1 MLIVKSSDSGKG
13 SFHMMQF
20 EIREE
25 GHDDTDPVT
34 RFLSA
39 WTALALR
46 MVQIDQ
52 QTLEDATHDA
62 NTTPDLVSDRYLH
75 QLPKLFEMDQSYWK
89 SIVEIHR
96 YERRRPLLAMA
107 ARFMGPQANGMPSL
121 TETSVKIL
129 DRHSSLVALASK
141 IEPQLLLVDS
151 LAAFYRCYL
160 NQSSAPLLP
169 TQLYEYFQAID
180 PKLQSL
186 VSKQVSGLSINLCY
200 RIIHALSMV
209 LLNLALSDERF
220 ARRICLAS
228 SLDVD
233 ALSSSERADLLMMRW
248 KCETLWRCIVE
259 GRMEIRV
266 LGVDLLQQD
275 LVRHHVTYNDAR
287 HRNPEHP
294 VLILL
299 SDFLIQNK
307 VIQYLVSP
315 ESHPQL
321 IHRSPN
327 VISYLLITRKLTNAH
342 WDVIWDAVSPSQESR
357 SGEAL
362 LLCLT
367 QCLQLGKQQDLY
379 YLLGKLNT
387 IPASGF
393 DPKICQFAGRILYEL
408 RSKTQERGEDF
419 DMLDMPPFD
428 LCIRLIR
435 ESAPDVINPSENC
448 KRVHTW
454 ATQSLIELLPYGPS
468 PEAKERIFEECLNDI
483 SAPKMSA
490 TGSIS
495 AMTNLMGESKAND
508 TMRLAR
514 DLDMTSILVRDL
526 ARMVHISKEQGVSP
540 IIAHECLT
548 IRLLI
553 LQVVLHYS
561 PETLSAEDSSLLWDC
576 MVGSKAVSDPARD
589 VAWDALIRVAR
600 KSQVRNE
607 YIDLCISR
615 LLPILPPRFLVAGS
629 LEFAEAVLRYI
640 TQSADS
646 RTPGDQLQGSTAVE
660 LMWHLSLNISSG
672 REELVN
678 RAIDLLIKMYLDS
691 PDAKRRSREANDSV
705 HVELVERCI
714 SQLTNAAS
722 KLRAF
727 TDGTSSGD
735 DEPMIIVAPDD
746 EIREQKLSFSR
757 SLKILNEFV
766 QGVRSRPMYN
776 SPSPPPVTKIPKDF
790 EELIGEPITVKYQ
803 AHSSKSGDINTFN
816 VGSLETVRR
825 FVHKIMALTGFSDL
839 KIYAGGEE
847 FSFTECLDETLGKV
861 EALRKGLVLIR
872 KITPDNLHAFGI
884 RPMEVEVLRHFE
896 ELYRLL
902 GMEEGLARQVYHFLI
917 AFPPHASIMDV
928 VQSSEAPLDAVFPET
943 SPFKVLYSVYALK
956 SNFGQREA
964 QQAACHKYSVESI
977 NRIATTLA
985 TFQFNI
991 VNQGHGVDLLVARG
1005 LVGCLAELLDQAR
1018 KSQQPNKQDGK
1029 ISADKPIATME
1040 DVPPLLPATQ
1050 ELIDRCVSLSLEA
1063 STTTNSIVADELVLD
1078 SIKVLLKGSI
1088 LCPNAWA
1095 ALKATKSAPRLFKR
1109 LLLEEFR
1116 LSNRQ
1121 NLLKTVKEFCVNSS
1135 AYVLHRWRELPADP
1149 YRTSLAPRPEDF
1161 SRYLF
1166 DSLLRILPDS
1176 GFFGQNSEQYFD
1188 AVFSTF
1194 ASLSLAEKQRLDIP
1208 DSIKVWTEM
1217 LCKYRH
1223 TEVSQCG
1230 ENVWLGLYA
1239 DTAEGH
1245 WS

>member
-1 MLIVKSSDSGKG
+1 MVKPSDSGRG
-13 SFHMMQF
+13 CFHMMQF

-25 GHDDTDPVT
+25 GHDDADPVT

-62 NTTPDLVSDRYLH
+62 NTTPDLVSDKYLH
-75 QLPKLFEMDQSYWK
+75 LLPKLFEMDPAYWK
-89 SIVEIHR
+89 PFVDPQR
-96 YERRRPLLAMA
+96 YEIRRPLLAMA
-107 ARFMGPQANGMPSL
+107 ARFMGSQADGMPSL
-121 TETSVKIL
+121 TQTSLKIL
-129 DRHSSLVALASK
+129 ERHSSLVALASK
-141 IEPQLLLVDS
+141 IEPQLLMIDS
-151 LAAFYRCYL
+151 LTGFYRYCL
-160 NQSSAPLLP
+160 SQSSAPLLP
-169 TQLYEYFQAID
+169 TQLYEYFQSID

-186 VSKQVSGLSINLCY
+186 ISKQVSGLSISLCY
-200 RIIHALSMV
+200 RVIHALSMV
-209 LLNLALSDERF
+209 LWNLAFSDERF
-220 ARRICLAS
+220 ARRICLAT
-228 SLDVD
+228 SLEIDG
-233 ALSSSERADLLMMRW
+233 LNSSERADLLMMRW
-248 KCETLWRCIVE
+248 KCQTLWRCIVE

-266 LGVDLLQQD
+266 LGVDLLQAE
-275 LVRHHVTYNDAR
+275 LVRFHGQYADAR
-287 HRNPEHP
+287 HKNPEHP
-294 VLILL
+294 VTTLL
-299 SDFLIQNK
+299 SNFLIQNK

-321 IHRSPN
+321 IHRSHN
-327 VISYLLITRKLTNAH
+327 VIGYLVVTRKLTNLH

-362 LLCLT
+362 VACLI
-367 QCLQLGKQQDLY
+367 QCVTLGKQQDLY

-387 IPASGF
+387 IPASDF
-393 DPKICQFAGRILYEL
+393 DPKICQFAGRMLYEL
-408 RSKTQERGEDF
+408 RIKTQDRGDDF
-419 DMLDMPPFD
+419 DTLDMPPFD

-435 ESAPDVINPSENC
+435 ESAPDVMNPSGNC

-454 ATQSLIELLPYGPS
+454 AIQGLIDLLPYGPS
-468 PEAKERIFEECLNDI
+468 PEAKERIFEECLKDI
-483 SAPKMSA
+483 SAPQMSA

-508 TMRLAR
+508 TVHLAR
-514 DLDMTSILVRDL
+514 DLNMTSILVRDL
-526 ARMVHISKEQGVSP
+526 ARMVHISKERGVSP

-553 LQVVLHYS
+553 LRLVLHYS
-561 PETLSAEDSSLLWDC
+561 PETLSSEDSSLLWDC

-600 KSQVRNE
+600 NSQARNE

-615 LLPILPPRFLVAGS
+615 LLPILPPRYLVAGS

-640 TQSADS
+640 SQSANS
-646 RTPGDQLQGSTAVE
+646 RTSGDQLQGSTAVE
-660 LMWHLSLNISSG
+660 LMWHLSLNIPLG

-714 SQLTNAAS
+714 NQLTNAAS

-735 DEPMIIVAPDD
+735 DEPMIIVAPDN
-746 EIREQKLSFSR
+746 EIQEQKLSFSR

-790 EELIGEPITVKYQ
+790 EKLIGEPIRVKYQ
-803 AHSSKSGDINTFN
+803 AHSSKSGDINTFD

-847 FSFTECLDETLGKV
+847 FPFADCLDQTLGNV
-861 EALRKGLVLIR
+861 EALQKGLVLIR

-896 ELYRLL
+896 DLYRLL
-902 GMEEGLARQVYHFLI
+902 GMEESLARQVYHFLI
-917 AFPPHASIMDV
+917 AFPPHASIMDLV
-928 VQSSEAPLDAVFPET
+928 SSSEAPLDAVFPET

-956 SNFGQREA
+956 SNSGQRET
-964 QQAACHKYSVESI
+964 QQAASHRYSVESI

-991 VNQGHGVDLLVARG
+991 VSQGHGVDLLVARG

-1018 KSQQPNKQDGK
+1018 KSQQSNKQDEK
-1029 ISADKPIATME
+1029 IDVDRPNVTME
-1040 DVPPLLPATQ
+1040 DVPSLLPAAR
-1050 ELIDRCVSLSLEA
+1050 ELVDRCVSLSLEA
-1063 STTTNSIVADELVLD
+1063 STVTNSLVADELVLD
-1078 SIKVLLKGSI
+1078 SIKVLLKSSI

-1095 ALKATKSAPRLFKR
+1095 AFKATQSAPRLFKR

-1121 NLLKTVKEFCVNSS
+1121 NLLKTVKEFCVSSS
-1135 AYVLHRWRELPADP
+1135 A
-1149 YRTSLAPRPEDF
+1149 
-1161 SRYLF
+1161 
-1166 DSLLRILPDS
+1166 
-1176 GFFGQNSEQYFD
+1176 
-1188 AVFSTF
+1188 
-1194 ASLSLAEKQRLDIP
+1194 
-1208 DSIKVWTEM
+1208 
-1217 LCKYRH
+1217 
-1223 TEVSQCG
+1223 
-1230 ENVWLGLYA
+1230 
-1239 DTAEGH
+1239 
-1245 WS
+1245 